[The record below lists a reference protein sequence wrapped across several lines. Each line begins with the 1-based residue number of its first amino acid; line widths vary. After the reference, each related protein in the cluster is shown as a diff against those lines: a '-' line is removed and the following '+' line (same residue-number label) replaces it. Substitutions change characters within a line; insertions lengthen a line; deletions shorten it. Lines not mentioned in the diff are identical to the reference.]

1 MGQDINS
8 QKQLV
13 EAIDDMSQGY
23 APISQM
29 GMSGQMMI
37 DNNVKSALKDLKDNY
52 VMIEREIEETTKKQ
66 RKEQHDRY
74 HNVMERLESLK
85 QSLKAEINNR
95 KETEEQLMFIVDQRT
110 KDIQTNLNLEYLNNM
125 YKMKEKL
132 AGFEQRKITLQ
143 SKLVA
148 LSAAIDQKLS
158 YNKQHMLEKIDR
170 QKN

>member
-1 MGQDINS
+1 
-8 QKQLV
+8 
-13 EAIDDMSQGY
+13 
-23 APISQM
+23 M

-132 AGFEQRKITLQ
+132 AGFEQRKITL
-143 SKLVA
+143 
-148 LSAAIDQKLS
+148 
-158 YNKQHMLEKIDR
+158 
-170 QKN
+170 